1 MKTTYSDPAVF
12 TQHASAAAE
21 YAALAAGRDFSTPDG
36 RLVPRALGEAGLRQ
50 RTAMLIG
57 GMLIGNWPEHL

>member
-1 MKTTYSDPAVF
+1 MKTTYNDPSVF
-12 TQHASAAAE
+12 ANHASAQVD
-21 YAALAAGRDFSTPDG
+21 YAVLAAGRDFSTPDG

-50 RTAMLIG
+50 RTALLIG